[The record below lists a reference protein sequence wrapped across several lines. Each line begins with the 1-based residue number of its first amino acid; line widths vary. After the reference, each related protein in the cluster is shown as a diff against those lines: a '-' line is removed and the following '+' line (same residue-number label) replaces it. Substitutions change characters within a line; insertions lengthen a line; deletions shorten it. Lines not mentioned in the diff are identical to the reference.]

1 MADEPLRVLICDDEP
16 GMRLILG
23 KLVGKAEGFEVVG
36 EAENGEQALEM
47 FEKRIRRWCSSM
59 WKCL

>member
-47 FEKRIRRWCSSM
+47 FEKTHPQ
-59 WKCL
+59 